1 MKYIFVAKLTS
12 INKLQVLL
20 KYQNQKLFLSY
31 YDEKVLED
39 EEKIN
44 FSEDDLGEL
53 NKKMNKKMRI
63 II

>member
-1 MKYIFVAKLTS
+1 MIG
-12 INKLQVLL
+12 
-20 KYQNQKLFLSY
+20 Y